1 MNQRNKTQVS
11 GKGNEKLKR
20 QRKESLAIGKTIYEI
35 TAEEKDGV
43 KATPLIILQE
53 LIDRHFCEAIYSPDC
68 CLEFDG
74 GNADVKY
81 ANGIE

>member
-1 MNQRNKTQVS
+1 M
-11 GKGNEKLKR
+11 
-20 QRKESLAIGKTIYEI
+20 
-35 TAEEKDGV
+35 AEEKDGV

-53 LIDRHFCEAIYSPDC
+53 LIDRHLCEAIYSPDC

-74 GNADVKY
+74 GNTDVKY

>member
-1 MNQRNKTQVS
+1 MKERNKTQVS
-11 GKGNEKLKR
+11 ENGNEKLKR
-20 QRKESLAIGKTIYEI
+20 QRKESLVIGKTIYEI
-35 TAEEKDGV
+35 TAEEKGGV

-53 LIDRHFCEAIYSPDC
+53 LIDRHLCEAIYSPDC

-74 GNADVKY
+74 GNTDVKY

>member
-1 MNQRNKTQVS
+1 MKERNKTQVS
-11 GKGNEKLKR
+11 EKKNEKLKR
-20 QRKESLAIGKTIYEI
+20 QRKESLVIGKTIYEI

-43 KATPLIILQE
+43 EATPLIILQE
-53 LIDRHFCEAIYSPDC
+53 LIDRHLCEAIYSPDC

-74 GNADVKY
+74 GNTAVKY

>member
-11 GKGNEKLKR
+11 KKGNGKLKR
-20 QRKESLAIGKTIYEI
+20 QRKESLVIGKTIYEI
-35 TAEEKDGV
+35 TVEEKDGV

-53 LIDRHFCEAIYSPDC
+53 LIERHFCEAIYSPDC

-74 GNADVKY
+74 GNTDVKY

>member
-1 MNQRNKTQVS
+1 MKERNKTQIAE
-11 GKGNEKLKR
+11 KGNEKLKR
-20 QRKESLAIGKTIYEI
+20 QRKESLVIGKMIYEI

-53 LIDRHFCEAIYSPDC
+53 LIDRHLCEAIYSPDC

>member
-11 GKGNEKLKR
+11 KNGNEKLKR
-20 QRKESLAIGKTIYEI
+20 QRKESLVIGKTIYEI

-43 KATPLIILQE
+43 KPTPLIILQE
-53 LIDRHFCEAIYSPDC
+53 LIDMHLCEAIYSPDC

-74 GNADVKY
+74 GNTDVKY

>member
-11 GKGNEKLKR
+11 ENGNEKLKR
-20 QRKESLAIGKTIYEI
+20 QRKESLVIGKTIYEI

-53 LIDRHFCEAIYSPDC
+53 LIDRHHCEAIYSPDC

-74 GNADVKY
+74 GNTDVKY